1 MFSLA
6 LDMRIFAMLP
16 GFVGSIF
23 YIHSI
28 KTSYLKSL
36 QVVIRT
42 PLLAVDLNRLFK
54 SYELLVDKA
63 DVAFRKM
70 EKGHG
75 TCINCERHCSDC
87 CHAVFGLFLIE
98 AAYIK
103 QHFDQ
108 LDSKVG
114 REALL
119 RCNDTE
125 RALKRLE
132 IRLKNCE
139 EDPQMQALVLARE
152 RIRCPLLDENQDC
165 ILYPYRPI
173 TCRVYGIPTKI
184 QGKARV
190 CGKAGFK
197 KGESYPAFDLDGVY
211 RDLHSLSRELLNS
224 AEKSDPE
231 KASLLISVAKAIST
245 VQDELIREVFG

>member
-1 MFSLA
+1 M
-6 LDMRIFAMLP
+6 
-16 GFVGSIF
+16 
-23 YIHSI
+23 
-28 KTSYLKSL
+28 KT
-36 QVVIRT
+36 T
-42 PLLAVDLNRLFK
+42 PLFR

-63 DVAFRKM
+63 DSAFRQM
-70 EKGHG
+70 EEDHG
-75 TCINCERHCSDC
+75 QCVKCERHCSDC

-98 AAYIK
+98 AAYLK
-103 QHFDQ
+103 QYFDQ
-108 LDSKVG
+108 LDSQII

-132 IRLKNCE
+132 IKLQTHE
-139 EDPQMQALVLARE
+139 DDPQMQGHVMASE
-152 RIRCPLLDENQDC
+152 RIRCPLLAENQAC

-197 KGESYPAFDLDGVY
+197 SGESYPVFDLDGIY
-211 RDLHSLSRELLNS
+211 KELYGLSKELLS
-224 AEKSDPE
+224 SSDEGDPK
-231 KASLLISVAKAIST
+231 KADFLISTPKAIGT
-245 VQDELIREVFG
+245 PLDHLINETFGLSGE